1 MAHAEF
7 RGATTDSRALGTGV
21 SIGTHVVLLGLILL
35 GATRA
40 PGTGETPTIPIA
52 SFNKEFLN
60 RPGLARGGGG
70 SGNNA
75 PGAVKRAEIPL
86 AERREISPI
95 PKPSDAPPVPVASIP
110 IATVNA
116 VEMLPGALTELS
128 GIVPGRGTGPGG
140 GGGRGTGAGDGD
152 GPGAGPGQGG
162 WLGGGIYVD
171 GAAGLISPRL
181 VREIKPNYT
190 AAAVGA
196 KVQGSILLEAVVL
209 PDGSVDRDRIRI
221 VRSLDALTGLD
232 QQAIL
237 AVRGWQF
244 RPGTF
249 EGKPVTVRVLV
260 ELTFTL
266 R

>member
-1 MAHAEF
+1 MAHAEL
-7 RGATTDSRALGTGV
+7 RGATPDSRALGTGV

-35 GATRA
+35 GATHA
-40 PGTGETPTIPIA
+40 PGPGETPTIAIA
-52 SFNKEFLN
+52 AFNKAFLN
-60 RPGLARGGGG
+60 RPGPARGGGG

-75 PGAVKRAEIPL
+75 SGAVKRAAIPL

-95 PKPSDAPPVPVASIP
+95 PKPSDAPPVPVVSIP

-116 VEMLPGALTELS
+116 VEMLPGALTEIS

-140 GGGRGTGAGDGD
+140 GGGRGAGAGDGD
-152 GPGAGPGQGG
+152 GPGAGSGQGG

-171 GAAGLISPRL
+171 GATGLTSPRL

-196 KVQGSILLEAVVL
+196 KVQGSVLLEAVVL
-209 PDGSVDRDRIRI
+209 PDGSVDPDRIRI
-221 VRSLDALTGLD
+221 VRSLDALSGLD